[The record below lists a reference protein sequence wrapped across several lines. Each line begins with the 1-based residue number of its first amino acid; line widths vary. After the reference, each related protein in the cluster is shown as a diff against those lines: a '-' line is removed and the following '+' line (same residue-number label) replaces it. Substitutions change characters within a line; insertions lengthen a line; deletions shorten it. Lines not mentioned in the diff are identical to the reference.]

1 MTSRRAPLG
10 PGLVL
15 VLALLAGGWFLQR
28 GVAQEQNVYLQSRL
42 FQEIVDHISERF
54 VERVDR
60 EKLYDYAID
69 GMIRELGD
77 PNTSLLNVADYEN
90 FRIQTEGD
98 YGGVGLEIVERD
110 GFVTVVAPIPGT
122 PGARAGIQAGDR
134 IVGVDDE
141 SIEGWSTQR
150 AVQVLRGRP
159 GTVVDV
165 TIDRPGVGTPIEFM
179 LERERIQLRSVAFA
193 TLLDGGVGYIPLR
206 VFSETSTREVR
217 AAADSLQAEGARALI
232 LDLRGNPGGVLE
244 QGIGIA
250 DLFLDGRLPVAET
263 RGQAR
268 EQNQVLRSSSED
280 RFPDLP
286 LVVLVDRFS
295 ASASEIVAGALQ
307 DHDRA
312 LVLGAST
319 FGKGSVQTLFSL
331 TGGNVLKLTTARWY
345 TPAGRSIERRRTD
358 DDEDEAE
365 PLPALPT
372 PDQPAAVSVYGETVL
387 PHDTA
392 GRPTVESMGGRTLF
406 GGGGIVPDLLVTPD
420 TLTIDEQG
428 AVRTLYRDWGRY
440 TTARFDYAVEYLQ
453 RNGADLASFRVGE
466 RELDELYRRL
476 VDRGVDVDRTVWDR
490 ASRLILHQLEAE
502 IALRGW
508 GQAGEFE
515 RRRVNDRSLERAL
528 ELLGQADSQ
537 VALFERAEAMKGPP
551 GPPSP

>member
-1 MTSRRAPLG
+1 
-10 PGLVL
+10 
-15 VLALLAGGWFLQR
+15 
-28 GVAQEQNVYLQSRL
+28 
-42 FQEIVDHISERF
+42 
-54 VERVDR
+54 
-60 EKLYDYAID
+60 
-69 GMIRELGD
+69 
-77 PNTSLLNVADYEN
+77 
-90 FRIQTEGD
+90 
-98 YGGVGLEIVERD
+98 
-110 GFVTVVAPIPGT
+110 
-122 PGARAGIQAGDR
+122 
-134 IVGVDDE
+134 
-141 SIEGWSTQR
+141 
-150 AVQVLRGRP
+150 
-159 GTVVDV
+159 
-165 TIDRPGVGTPIEFM
+165 
-179 LERERIQLRSVAFA
+179 
-193 TLLDGGVGYIPLR
+193 
-206 VFSETSTREVR
+206 
-217 AAADSLQAEGARALI
+217 
-232 LDLRGNPGGVLE
+232 
-244 QGIGIA
+244 
-250 DLFLDGRLPVAET
+250 
-263 RGQAR
+263 
-268 EQNQVLRSSSED
+268 
-280 RFPDLP
+280 
-286 LVVLVDRFS
+286 
-295 ASASEIVAGALQ
+295 
-307 DHDRA
+307 
-312 LVLGAST
+312 
-319 FGKGSVQTLFSL
+319 
-331 TGGNVLKLTTARWY
+331 VLKLTTARWY